1 MSKKYYKNQDRT
13 LAEKFHAWRI
23 LAPILAVALFFLAV
37 RLNTPSAGK
46 VTAVLC
52 LLAAFGAGALNFSTL
67 RERFR
72 LPLIT
77 LSAFVLMNGI
87 STLYAVSGKFALREF
102 LKLLVSFCTVLIFLS
117 LAKGEGAKPG
127 RTIAT
132 VLERCVALSGLV
144 SIDFISTRILSTP
157 VLGLLG
163 LFTDEYRGLA
173 GLEAGIRMVSIS
185 GNANVFAGY
194 IGLGV
199 LLSLGLV
206 LSSENAKERA
216 GHVVCLFVNSLS
228 FVLAF
233 SMGASGV
240 IVAAFL
246 VYLLLEREERRGGL
260 FLLMAETLAMSA
272 VAAMLVSMTSFDALD
287 GSIRPIPLLCAVAGS
302 AALCLTDRFV
312 GQKLEKKLAAH
323 GKLVIVL
330 IAIALVAV
338 LAFGLLAFNL
348 TGGTQLE
355 AGGSLRRSAY
365 PAPGEYALSMQGSG
379 AVTVKVESQ
388 NRQDTM
394 MHTSTVLYSG
404 DLAEAV
410 FTVPEDSQ
418 VVYFN
423 FRSAQGASLESVR
436 YEGINV
442 SEAGEIPLGYK
453 LLPGF
458 IANRL
463 QGLFANQNAIQ
474 RIVFF
479 EDGLK
484 LFRKAPV
491 FGLGIGAYES
501 AIMSVQKFHYETKY
515 AHNHYIQTLAE
526 TGVVGCIL
534 FVALL
539 VVSAAAILRARKK
552 EDMHPLVPALGA
564 ALAFMMGHAAMEVV
578 FSAFDYI
585 PIAFGVFAL
594 IDLCCGEAIPTRWL
608 TKKVSGGILAGI
620 AVLLMIFF
628 GMLCSCMT
636 ARQMAA
642 QTTFDSLER
651 AAKMDKFEWADYALS
666 YVVNAQGSDV
676 DDKTRMK
683 ADQFADRLAK
693 VDSNTIPIYLAEYY
707 FFTDRMEL
715 AFDMVEKYVNYVSS
729 KPATWETAFDVLEYH
744 AQETP
749 AYRERTLG
757 IYQMLQ
763 DWNAANMGEIKLN
776 QMTMDFITRMGG

>member
-1 MSKKYYKNQDRT
+1 MSKKYYKNHDRT
-13 LAEKFHAWRI
+13 LAEKIPAWGI
-23 LAPILAVALFFLAV
+23 LAPVLAVALFFLAV
-37 RLNTPSAGK
+37 RLNTPGAGK

-52 LLAAFGAGALNFSTL
+52 MLAAFGAGALNFSTL

-72 LPLIT
+72 LPLIM
-77 LSAFVLMNGI
+77 LSLFVLMNGV

-102 LKLLVSFCTVLIFLS
+102 LKLLVGYCAVLIFLS
-117 LAKGEGAKPG
+117 LAKSEGAKPG
-127 RTIAT
+127 RTIAA
-132 VLERCVALSGLV
+132 VLERCAALSGLV
-144 SIDFISTRILSTP
+144 SIDLISTRILSTP

-163 LFTDEYRGLA
+163 LFTDEYGDLA

-206 LSSENAKERA
+206 LSSESAKERA
-216 GHVVCLFVNSLS
+216 GHVVCLFINSLS

-240 IVAAFL
+240 IVVAFL
-246 VYLLLEREERRGGL
+246 IYLLLERKERRGGL
-260 FLLMAETLAMSA
+260 FLLMAETLVMSA
-272 VAAMLVSMTSFDALD
+272 VAAVLVSMTSFDALD

-330 IAIALVAV
+330 IAAALVAV
-338 LAFGLLAFNL
+338 LAFALLAFNL
-348 TGGTQLE
+348 TGGAQLE
-355 AGGSLRRSAY
+355 AGESLRRSAY
-365 PAPGEYALSMQGSG
+365 PAPGEYALSVQGSG

-436 YEGINV
+436 YEGISV

-474 RIVFF
+474 RTVFF

-501 AIMSVQKFHYETKY
+501 AVMSVQEFHYETKY
-515 AHNHYIQTLAE
+515 AHNHYIQSLAE

-534 FVALL
+534 FVALI
-539 VVSAAAILRARKK
+539 VVSAAAILLARKK

-564 ALAFMMGHAAMEVV
+564 ALAFMAGHAAVEVV
-578 FSAFDYI
+578 FSALDYI
-585 PIAFGVFAL
+585 PIAFGVFGL
-594 IDLCCGEAIPTRWL
+594 IDLCCGEALPMPRLGQKGKTGL
-608 TKKVSGGILAGI
+608 VAGV
-620 AVLLMIFF
+620 AALLLIFF
-628 GMLCSCMT
+628 CVLCGT
-636 ARQMAA
+636 LTAA
-642 QTTFDSLER
+642 QIVEPPTFESLER
-651 AAKMDKFEWADYALS
+651 AAKMDRFEWADYALS
-666 YVVNAQGSDV
+666 YVVSAQGDV
-676 DDKTRMK
+676 DAETREQADK
-683 ADQFADRLAK
+683 FAARLEK
-693 VDSNTIPIYLAEYY
+693 LDSNTIPLYLAEYY
-707 FFTDRMEL
+707 FFTGHVDRGFAML
-715 AFDMVEKYVNYVSS
+715 EKYVNYVSS
-729 KPATWETAFDVLEYH
+729 KPDVWKAAFDVLEYH
-744 AQETP
+744 AEDTP
-749 AYRERTLG
+749 EYREGVVG

-763 DWNAANMGEIKLN
+763 NWNAENMGKIELN
-776 QMTMDFITRMGG
+776 QATMDFIARMGG